1 MALRELRLAFKHF
14 KARNYGLVLE
24 NLMMV
29 ETVAHDCEMEF
40 KVGHRMKRKHL
51 SLPLTNVNLVA
62 TRLARVAF
70 ALLSNMIRKRA

>member
-1 MALRELRLAFKHF
+1 MALRELRLSFKHF

-40 KVGHRMKRKHL
+40 KVGHPAKRKHL

-70 ALLSNMIRKRA
+70 ALLSSMTRKRA